1 VTQFAETPFRR
12 VHAAQMQVL
21 LLVKAPTTVAP
32 DPGAPMAPGLW
43 CSRCVRA
50 GSRLGWRTLGL
61 KEIALF
67 GHRLTE
73 RERGGVVNSPHEWI
87 ARYVTSRMV

>member
-1 VTQFAETPFRR
+1 MPA
-12 VHAAQMQVL
+12 L
-21 LLVKAPTTVAP
+21 LLVKAPTTAAP

-61 KEIALF
+61 KEIAL
-67 GHRLTE
+67 GGQRLAATRTQVMMKNIE
-73 RERGGVVNSPHEWI
+73 RAITGAEPKVKVLVSPAWRRPPHL
-87 ARYVTSRMV
+87 